1 MAVAI
6 PAVLPAALLGRWA
19 PYHPPV
25 FDQALTIFRAGG
37 WVMYPLLALSV
48 LAVTLVFERAL
59 WWSMNLGTGKRFAL
73 YLADLAGAG
82 RGGLKRAAERAR
94 KDRTPLGGLIRT
106 LSNADAPVTDGAALA
121 AIESLRPP
129 IERSASVLGVIIA
142 AAPLLGILGT
152 VTGIIQSFD
161 LLGNAQSVTDPVGVA
176 GGIAEALYTT
186 AFGLTIALI
195 AVFPHA
201 FFRAKS
207 ERMLA
212 RLEALAGAVVDAGPA
227 AGI

>member
-1 MAVAI
+1 
-6 PAVLPAALLGRWA
+6 
-19 PYHPPV
+19 
-25 FDQALTIFRAGG
+25 
-37 WVMYPLLALSV
+37 MYPLLALSI
-48 LAVTLVFERAL
+48 LAVTLVVERAIY
-59 WWSMNLGTGKRFAL
+59 WSLNLGTGKRFAL
-73 YLADLAGAG
+73 YLADLAGGVGGA
-82 RGGLKRAAERAR
+82 GLKRAAERAR
-94 KDRTPLGGLIRT
+94 NDRTPLGALIRT
-106 LSNADAPVTDGAALA
+106 LHTAEPPISDGAAMA

-129 IERSASVLGVIIA
+129 IERSASTLGVVIA

-201 FFRAKS
+201 FFRARS

-212 RLEALAGAVVDAGPA
+212 RLESLAGAVVSAR
-227 AGI
+227 

>member
-1 MAVAI
+1 M
-6 PAVLPAALLGRWA
+6 
-19 PYHPPV
+19 
-25 FDQALTIFRAGG
+25 FEQALTIIRAGG

-48 LAVTLVFERAL
+48 LAVTLVVERSL

-73 YLADLAGAG
+73 YVADLAGGGAG
-82 RGGLKRAAERAR
+82 LRRAAERAR
-94 KDRTPLGGLIRT
+94 KDRTPLGAIIRI
-106 LSNADAPVTDGAALA
+106 LAASDAPPSDGAALA

-129 IERSASVLGVIIA
+129 IERSSAALGVIIA

-212 RLEALAGAVVDAGPA
+212 RLESLAGAVVDAKPA
-227 AGI
+227 SGG

>member
-1 MAVAI
+1 M
-6 PAVLPAALLGRWA
+6 
-19 PYHPPV
+19 
-25 FDQALTIFRAGG
+25 FEQALTIFRAGG

-48 LAVTLVFERAL
+48 LAVTLVVERSL

-73 YLADLAGAG
+73 YVADLAGGSAG
-82 RGGLKRAAERAR
+82 LRRAAERAR
-94 KDRTPLGGLIRT
+94 KDRTPLGAIIRI
-106 LSNADAPVTDGAALA
+106 LAASDAPPSDGAALA

-129 IERSASVLGVIIA
+129 IERSSAALGVIIA
-142 AAPLLGILGT
+142 AAPMLGILGT

-212 RLEALAGAVVDAGPA
+212 RLESLAGAVVDAKPA
-227 AGI
+227 SGG

>member
-1 MAVAI
+1 M
-6 PAVLPAALLGRWA
+6 
-19 PYHPPV
+19 

-37 WVMYPLLALSV
+37 WVMYPLLALSI
-48 LAVTLVFERAL
+48 LAVALVVERSIYWL
-59 WWSMNLGTGKRFAL
+59 MNLGTGRRFAV
-73 YLADLAGAG
+73 YLADLAGS
-82 RGGLKRAAERAR
+82 GGLRRAAEHAR
-94 KDRTPLGGLIRT
+94 NDRTPLGALIRT
-106 LSNADAPVTDGAALA
+106 LHAAEPPVTDGAALA

-129 IERSASVLGVIIA
+129 IERSASTLGVIIA

-161 LLGNAQSVTDPVGVA
+161 LLGNARAVVDPVGVA

-201 FFRAKS
+201 IFRARS
-207 ERMLA
+207 ERMLS
-212 RLEALAGAVVDAGPA
+212 RLESLAGAVVDARGRPA
-227 AGI
+227 DKPIGQPV

>member
-1 MAVAI
+1 
-6 PAVLPAALLGRWA
+6 
-19 PYHPPV
+19 V
-25 FDQALTIFRAGG
+25 FEQALTIFRAGG

-48 LAVTLVFERAL
+48 LAVTLVFERSL

-73 YLADLAGAG
+73 YLADLAGG
-82 RGGLKRAAERAR
+82 RGGLRRSAERAR
-94 KDRTPLGGLIRT
+94 KDRTPLGALIRVLDGT
-106 LSNADAPVTDGAALA
+106 DGPITDGAALA

-129 IERSASVLGVIIA
+129 IERSSATLGVIIA

-161 LLGNAQSVTDPVGVA
+161 LLGDARSVTDPVGVA

-201 FFRAKS
+201 FFRARS

-212 RLEALAGAVVDAGPA
+212 RLESLAGAVVDARASGADQRPA
-227 AGI
+227 S

>member
-1 MAVAI
+1 
-6 PAVLPAALLGRWA
+6 
-19 PYHPPV
+19 V
-25 FDQALTIFRAGG
+25 FEQALTIFRAGG
-37 WVMYPLLALSV
+37 WVMYPLLALSI
-48 LAVTLVFERAL
+48 LAVTLVVERAIY
-59 WWSMNLGTGKRFAL
+59 WSLNLGTGKRFAL
-73 YLADLAGAG
+73 YLADLAGG
-82 RGGLKRAAERAR
+82 RGGGGGLKRAAERAR
-94 KDRTPLGGLIRT
+94 NDRTPLGALIRT
-106 LSNADAPVTDGAALA
+106 LHAAEPPISDGAALA

-129 IERSASVLGVIIA
+129 IERSASTLGVIIA

-195 AVFPHA
+195 SVFPHA
-201 FFRAKS
+201 FFRARS

-212 RLEALAGAVVDAGPA
+212 RLESLAGAVVDAGPA
-227 AGI
+227 HV

>member
-1 MAVAI
+1 
-6 PAVLPAALLGRWA
+6 
-19 PYHPPV
+19 V
-25 FDQALTIFRAGG
+25 FEQALTIFRAGG

-48 LAVTLVFERAL
+48 LAVTLVVERSL

-73 YLADLAGAG
+73 YVADLAGGGAG
-82 RGGLKRAAERAR
+82 LRRAAERAR
-94 KDRTPLGGLIRT
+94 KDRTPLGAIIRI
-106 LSNADAPVTDGAALA
+106 LAASDAPPSDGAALA

-129 IERSASVLGVIIA
+129 IERSSAALGVIIA

-212 RLEALAGAVVDAGPA
+212 RLESLAGAVVDAKPA
-227 AGI
+227 SGG

>member
-1 MAVAI
+1 
-6 PAVLPAALLGRWA
+6 
-19 PYHPPV
+19 V
-25 FDQALTIFRAGG
+25 FEQALTIFRAGG

-48 LAVTLVFERAL
+48 LAVTLVVERSL

-73 YLADLAGAG
+73 YVADLAGGSAG
-82 RGGLKRAAERAR
+82 LRRAAERAR
-94 KDRTPLGGLIRT
+94 KDRTPLGAIIRI
-106 LSNADAPVTDGAALA
+106 LAASDAPPSDGAALA

-129 IERSASVLGVIIA
+129 IERSSAALGVIIA

-212 RLEALAGAVVDAGPA
+212 RLESLAAAVVDAKPA
-227 AGI
+227 SGG

>member
-1 MAVAI
+1 M
-6 PAVLPAALLGRWA
+6 
-19 PYHPPV
+19 

-37 WVMYPLLALSV
+37 WVMYPLLALSI
-48 LAVTLVFERAL
+48 LAVTLVVERSIYWA
-59 WWSMNLGTGKRFAL
+59 MNLGTGRRFAV
-73 YLADLAGAG
+73 YLADLSGG
-82 RGGLKRAAERAR
+82 RGGDGGGGGGLKRAAEHAR
-94 KDRTPLGGLIRT
+94 NDRTPLGALIRT
-106 LSNADAPVTDGAALA
+106 LHAAEPPITDGAALA

-129 IERSASVLGVIIA
+129 IERSASTLGVIIA

-161 LLGNAQSVTDPVGVA
+161 LLGNARAVVDPVGVA

-201 FFRAKS
+201 LFRARS

-212 RLEALAGAVVDAGPA
+212 RLESLAGAVVDGK
-227 AGI
+227 

>member
-1 MAVAI
+1 
-6 PAVLPAALLGRWA
+6 
-19 PYHPPV
+19 V
-25 FDQALTIFRAGG
+25 FEQALTIFRAGG

-48 LAVTLVFERAL
+48 LAVTLVVERSL

-73 YLADLAGAG
+73 YVADLAGGSAG
-82 RGGLKRAAERAR
+82 LRRAAERAR
-94 KDRTPLGGLIRT
+94 KDRTPLGAIIRI
-106 LSNADAPVTDGAALA
+106 LAASDAPPSDGAALA

-129 IERSASVLGVIIA
+129 IERSSAALGVIIA
-142 AAPLLGILGT
+142 AAPMLGILGT

-212 RLEALAGAVVDAGPA
+212 RLESLAGAVVDAKPA
-227 AGI
+227 SGG

>member
-1 MAVAI
+1 M
-6 PAVLPAALLGRWA
+6 
-19 PYHPPV
+19 
-25 FDQALTIFRAGG
+25 FEQALTIFRAGG

-48 LAVTLVFERAL
+48 LAVTLVFERSL

-73 YLADLAGAG
+73 YVADLAGGGAG
-82 RGGLKRAAERAR
+82 LRRAAERAR
-94 KDRTPLGGLIRT
+94 KDRTPLGAIIRI
-106 LSNADAPVTDGAALA
+106 LAASDAPPSDGAALA

-129 IERSASVLGVIIA
+129 IERSSAALGVIIA

-212 RLEALAGAVVDAGPA
+212 RLESLAGAVVDAKPA
-227 AGI
+227 SGG

>member
-1 MAVAI
+1 MGPDGTHACAN
-6 PAVLPAALLGRWA
+6 PRPPR
-19 PYHPPV
+19 YHPPV
-25 FDQALTIFRAGG
+25 FEQALTIFRAGG

-48 LAVTLVFERAL
+48 LAVTLVVERVIYWA
-59 WWSMNLGTGKRFAL
+59 MNLGTGKRFAL
-73 YLADLAGAG
+73 YLADLASGTNG
-82 RGGLKRAAERAR
+82 GGLKRAAERAR
-94 KDRTPLGGLIRT
+94 KDRTPLGDLIRT
-106 LSNADAPVTDGAALA
+106 LHAAEQPITEGAALA
-121 AIESLRPP
+121 AIETLRPP
-129 IERSASVLGVIIA
+129 IERSAAALGVIIA

-201 FFRAKS
+201 FFKARS

-212 RLEALAGAVVDAGPA
+212 RLESLAGAIIAGR
-227 AGI
+227 

>member
-1 MAVAI
+1 
-6 PAVLPAALLGRWA
+6 
-19 PYHPPV
+19 V

-37 WVMYPLLALSV
+37 WVMYPLLALSI
-48 LAVTLVFERAL
+48 LAVTLVVERSIYWA
-59 WWSMNLGTGKRFAL
+59 MNLGTGRRFAL
-73 YLADLAGAG
+73 YLADLSSGG
-82 RGGLKRAAERAR
+82 GVQGGGGLKRAAVRAR
-94 KDRTPLGGLIRT
+94 NDRTPMGALIRT
-106 LSNADAPVTDGAALA
+106 LHAAEPPITDGTALA

-129 IERSASVLGVIIA
+129 IERSASSLGVIIA

-161 LLGNAQSVTDPVGVA
+161 LLGNARAAVDPVGVA

-201 FFRAKS
+201 LFRARS

-212 RLEALAGAVVDAGPA
+212 RLESLAGAVVDARGKSV
-227 AGI
+227 

>member
-1 MAVAI
+1 M
-6 PAVLPAALLGRWA
+6 
-19 PYHPPV
+19 

-37 WVMYPLLALSV
+37 WVMYPLLALSI
-48 LAVTLVFERAL
+48 LAVALVVERSIYWL
-59 WWSMNLGTGKRFAL
+59 MNLGTGRRFAV
-73 YLADLAGAG
+73 YLADLSAGSG
-82 RGGLKRAAERAR
+82 GGLKQAAEHAR
-94 KDRTPLGGLIRT
+94 NDRTPLGALVLT
-106 LSNADAPVTDGAALA
+106 LHAAEPPITEGAALA

-129 IERSASVLGVIIA
+129 VERSASTLGVIIA

-161 LLGNAQSVTDPVGVA
+161 LLGNARAVVDPVGVA

-201 FFRAKS
+201 IFRARS
-207 ERMLA
+207 ERMLS
-212 RLEALAGAVVDAGPA
+212 RLESLAGAVVDARAKPA
-227 AGI
+227 DKPVEQSV

>member
-1 MAVAI
+1 M
-6 PAVLPAALLGRWA
+6 
-19 PYHPPV
+19 
-25 FDQALTIFRAGG
+25 FEQALTIFRAGG

-48 LAVTLVFERAL
+48 LAVTLVVERSL

-73 YLADLAGAG
+73 YVADLAGGGAG
-82 RGGLKRAAERAR
+82 LRRAAERAR
-94 KDRTPLGGLIRT
+94 KDRTPLGAIIRI
-106 LSNADAPVTDGAALA
+106 LAASDAPPSDGAALA

-129 IERSASVLGVIIA
+129 IERSSAALGVIIA

-212 RLEALAGAVVDAGPA
+212 RLESLAGAVVDAKPA
-227 AGI
+227 SGG

>member
-1 MAVAI
+1 
-6 PAVLPAALLGRWA
+6 
-19 PYHPPV
+19 V
-25 FDQALTIFRAGG
+25 FEQALTIFHAGG
-37 WVMYPLLALSV
+37 WVMYPLLALSI
-48 LAVTLVFERAL
+48 LTVTLVVERAVY
-59 WWSMNLGTGKRFAL
+59 WSFNLGTGKRFAL
-73 YLADLAGAG
+73 YLADLASD
-82 RGGLKRAAERAR
+82 RGGGGGSGLKRAAERAR
-94 KDRTPLGGLIRT
+94 NDRTPLGTLIRT
-106 LSNADAPVTDGAALA
+106 LHAAEPPITDGAALA

-129 IERSASVLGVIIA
+129 IERSASTLGVIIA

-201 FFRAKS
+201 FFRARS

-212 RLEALAGAVVDAGPA
+212 RLESLAGAVVDARSGA
-227 AGI
+227 T

>member
-1 MAVAI
+1 
-6 PAVLPAALLGRWA
+6 
-19 PYHPPV
+19 
-25 FDQALTIFRAGG
+25 
-37 WVMYPLLALSV
+37 MYPLLALSV
-48 LAVTLVFERAL
+48 LAVTLVVERSIYWVL
-59 WWSMNLGTGKRFAL
+59 NLGTGKRFAL
-73 YLADLAGAG
+73 YLADLAG
-82 RGGLKRAAERAR
+82 GGNGGGSGFKRAAERAR
-94 KDRTPLGGLIRT
+94 NDRTPLGALVRT
-106 LSNADAPVTDGAALA
+106 LHTVEPPVSDGAALA

-129 IERSASVLGVIIA
+129 IERSASTLGVIIA

-201 FFRAKS
+201 FFRARS

-212 RLEALAGAVVDAGPA
+212 RLESLAGAVVDRR
-227 AGI
+227 

>member
-1 MAVAI
+1 M
-6 PAVLPAALLGRWA
+6 LEHAL
-19 PYHPPV
+19 
-25 FDQALTIFRAGG
+25 QIFRAGG

-48 LAVTLVFERAL
+48 LALTLVFERCVYWL
-59 WWSMNLGTGKRFAL
+59 RNLGNGRRFAL
-73 YLADLAGAG
+73 YLADLQ
-82 RGGLKRAAERAR
+82 GGSRRRAADRA
-94 KDRTPLGGLIRT
+94 KDDRTPLGRLIRLLDT
-106 LSNADAPVTDGAALA
+106 SAAPVTEGVALS

-129 IERSASVLGVIIA
+129 IERSGAALGVVIA

-161 LLGNAQSVTDPVGVA
+161 LLGSASGVADPTAVA

-186 AFGLTIALI
+186 AFGLTVALI

-201 FFRAKS
+201 VFRARS

-212 RLEALAGAVVDAGPA
+212 RLEALAGAMVDQPER
-227 AGI
+227 

>member
-1 MAVAI
+1 M
-6 PAVLPAALLGRWA
+6 
-19 PYHPPV
+19 
-25 FDQALTIFRAGG
+25 TIFRAGG
-37 WVMYPLLALSV
+37 WVMYPLLGLSILAIALV
-48 LAVTLVFERAL
+48 VERAI
-59 WWSMNLGTGKRFAL
+59 WWSMNLGTGRRFAL
-73 YLADLAGAG
+73 YLADLGAG
-82 RGGLKRAAERAR
+82 SGGVKRAAERAR
-94 KDRTPLGGLIRT
+94 KDGTPLGGLIRT
-106 LSNADAPVTDGAALA
+106 LHAMDGPVTEGAALTV
-121 AIESLRPP
+121 IESLRPP
-129 IERSASVLGVIIA
+129 IERSASTLGVIIA

-201 FFRAKS
+201 YFKARS

-212 RLEALAGAVVDAGPA
+212 RLESLAGAVVDAQGA
-227 AGI
+227 R